1 MTSLD
6 ADLVTLRS
14 ADRDGGRVSWAR
26 RKIEPD
32 PANSLFAPD
41 RARYRLPPGGVAV
54 TSLDADL
61 VTLRS
66 ADRDGGRVSRA
77 RRKIEPDPA
86 NSLFAPDRARYR
98 LPPGG
103 VAVTSLDADLVT
115 LRSADRDGGRVSW
128 ARRKIEPDPAN
139 SLFAPDRARYRL
151 PPGGVAVTSLDADLV
166 TLRSADRDGGRVSRA
181 RRKIEPDPAN
191 SLFVQTVRG
200 IGYRLVVSP

>member
-6 ADLVTLRS
+6 ADLVM
-14 ADRDGGRVSWAR
+14 
-26 RKIEPD
+26 
-32 PANSLFAPD
+32 
-41 RARYRLPPGGVAV
+41 
-54 TSLDADL
+54 
-61 VTLRS
+61 LRS

-86 NSLFAPDRARYR
+86 NSLFVQTVRGIGYR
-98 LPPGG
+98 L

-139 SLFAPDRARYRL
+139 SLF
-151 PPGGVAVTSLDADLV
+151 
-166 TLRSADRDGGRVSRA
+166 
-181 RRKIEPDPAN
+181 
-191 SLFVQTVRG
+191 VQTVRG